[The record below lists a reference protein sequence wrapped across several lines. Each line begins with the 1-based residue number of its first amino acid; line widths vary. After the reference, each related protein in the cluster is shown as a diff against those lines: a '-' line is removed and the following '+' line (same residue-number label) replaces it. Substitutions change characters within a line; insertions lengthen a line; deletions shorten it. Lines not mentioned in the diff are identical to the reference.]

1 MGSKMIIRILP
12 LILLIGLFLS
22 CDDFKDQDY
31 ELSELDRAVVSIL
44 QDTLLVIE
52 VELDGLTKFDTT
64 WYGVGIYSNI
74 VAIMDTLENYNQKL
88 IVQDNSYQIDIG
100 NSDSVYF
107 YIETDQSNEYAFCF
121 NEPVIFELID
131 DTGLILTNKSEI
143 RSLEE
148 VAGGVTYYIDEN
160 LTRTLEHYIT
170 VKNTYD
176 LTQNRFLGRII
187 KTDMMAEAITK
198 IVIKAGL

>member
-1 MGSKMIIRILP
+1 MRSKMITRTLP

-31 ELSELDRAVVSIL
+31 ELSELDRAVMSIM

-52 VELDGLTKFDTT
+52 VDLDGLTKFDTT
-64 WYGVGIYSNI
+64 WYSTEIYSNI

-88 IVQDNSYQIDIG
+88 IVQDSSYQIDIS
-100 NSDSVYF
+100 NSDSSYF

-121 NEPVIFELID
+121 DEPVIFELID
-131 DTGLILTNKSEI
+131 TAGSIITNKSDS

-160 LTRTLEHYIT
+160 LNRTLEYYIT

-176 LTQNRFLGRII
+176 LTQNRYLGRII
-187 KTDMMAEAITK
+187 KTDMMTETIIK
-198 IVIKAGL
+198 IVVKAGL

>member
-131 DTGLILTNKSEI
+131 DTGLILTNKSDS

>member
-1 MGSKMIIRILP
+1 MGSKMITRILP